1 MRTWQ
6 SPSKMTSWNPSSDA
20 SYKADATAIPSTSK
34 GEYTRLR
41 VLDSEANIA
50 PCASWIT
57 APILDFCSLLNSAPS
72 KLILTMSKIGALHWA
87 QIGVDCGGGDGCIAW
102 YFVRSSK
109 AKFASWFGLH
119 QGWLAL
125 TRFWCVHI
133 VQTVT
138 ENNFKFYCLLIIQDS
153 NSLKSM
159 NVVVLYKPIMTHL
172 PIQHPVHGMIRGR
185 EGAFQAPSYIYHIE
199 DHRWSCVEQGSVLW
213 AVNSSKLSITDSSF
227 CLGFVETK
235 PPSTLS
241 FLMQPVLILHWEHPL
256 PWETDIRICYYTL
269 HCVWKAK
276 IGCPHKSLLANANF

>member
-1 MRTWQ
+1 
-6 SPSKMTSWNPSSDA
+6 MTSWNPSSDA

-87 QIGVDCGGGDGCIAW
+87 QIGVDCGGGDGCTAW

-153 NSLKSM
+153 NSLKF
-159 NVVVLYKPIMTHL
+159 NEC
-172 PIQHPVHGMIRGR
+172 RGSL
-185 EGAFQAPSYIYHIE
+185 QAH
-199 DHRWSCVEQGSVLW
+199 
-213 AVNSSKLSITDSSF
+213 NDSSAHTTSSSWHDQRAWR
-227 CLGFVETK
+227 GVSGT
-235 PPSTLS
+235 
-241 FLMQPVLILHWEHPL
+241 ILHLSHRGSSMIVCRTRLCFVGSE
-256 PWETDIRICYYTL
+256 
-269 HCVWKAK
+269 
-276 IGCPHKSLLANANF
+276 F